1 MEFRALRF
9 DTAHHLGMG
18 DIRLTIGQQE
28 EIEAEISA
36 LQTDKE
42 SLLVGRDY
50 LLSEIEKLKSE
61 RDAAELMSLAL
72 RAELA
77 ECQQDAER
85 YRWLRGTVPE
95 SSSRWAR
102 WRLECWISGAWHEL
116 RGLHLDTCI
125 DAARKGE
132 GE

>member
-1 MEFRALRF
+1 MR
-9 DTAHHLGMG
+9 
-18 DIRLTIGQQE
+18 
-28 EIEAEISA
+28 EIERLRHDIERHIAMA
-36 LQTDKE
+36 
-42 SLLVGRDY
+42 
-50 LLSEIEKLKSE
+50 SELATENE
-61 RDAAELMSLAL
+61 AL

-77 ECQQDAER
+77 ACQQDAER

-102 WRLECWISGAWHEL
+102 WRLECWISGAWNEL

-132 GE
+132 DGGE

>member
-1 MEFRALRF
+1 
-9 DTAHHLGMG
+9 
-18 DIRLTIGQQE
+18 
-28 EIEAEISA
+28 
-36 LQTDKE
+36 
-42 SLLVGRDY
+42 
-50 LLSEIEKLKSE
+50 
-61 RDAAELMSLAL
+61 
-72 RAELA
+72 
-77 ECQQDAER
+77 
-85 YRWLRGTVPE
+85 VPE

>member
-1 MEFRALRF
+1 MDRF
-9 DTAHHLGMG
+9 DPCGTDECKKRCDSYGVACD
-18 DIRLTIGQQE
+18 DIMAD
-28 EIEAEISA
+28 EI
-36 LQTDKE
+36 D
-42 SLLVGRDY
+42 R
-50 LLSEIEKLKSE
+50 
-61 RDAAELMSLAL
+61 L

-77 ECQQDAER
+77 ACQQDAER

>member
-1 MEFRALRF
+1 MNDIVDRLRGQEPL
-9 DTAHHLGMG
+9 HLG
-18 DIRLTIGQQE
+18 DRSAAADV
-28 EIEAEISA
+28 IE
-36 LQTDKE
+36 
-42 SLLVGRDY
+42 R
-50 LLSEIEKLKSE
+50 
-61 RDAAELMSLAL
+61 L

-77 ECQQDAER
+77 ECKRDAER

-125 DAARKGE
+125 DAALAAE
-132 GE
+132 GEK

>member
-1 MEFRALRF
+1 MHSHWCSAMSTHVE
-9 DTAHHLGMG
+9 
-18 DIRLTIGQQE
+18 TI
-28 EIEAEISA
+28 S
-36 LQTDKE
+36 
-42 SLLVGRDY
+42 R
-50 LLSEIEKLKSE
+50 
-61 RDAAELMSLAL
+61 L

-77 ECQQDAER
+77 ACQQDAER

>member
-1 MEFRALRF
+1 METDRLSYLLRHEA
-9 DTAHHLGMG
+9 TAHGKEDYKHLAA
-18 DIRLTIGQQE
+18 D
-28 EIEAEISA
+28 A
-36 LQTDKE
+36 LE
-42 SLLVGRDY
+42 SL
-50 LLSEIEKLKSE
+50 S
-61 RDAAELMSLAL
+61 AEVECL

-77 ECQQDAER
+77 ACQQDAER